1 MARKLPRQLET
12 DEGMLVAFS
21 ILKQKIQLTA
31 AGGSSR
37 LLFTMATSMTVQSKD
52 DLQRVELGFRS
63 GVHEFLI
70 ACHRLE
76 WARA

>member
-1 MARKLPRQLET
+1 MEKCLI
-12 DEGMLVAFS
+12 AFR

-31 AGGSSR
+31 AGGFSR
-37 LLFTMATSMTVQSKD
+37 LSFTFTMATSMTVQSKD

-70 ACHRLE
+70 ALQIDYVNLQ
-76 WARA
+76 

>member
-1 MARKLPRQLET
+1 MEKCLIVF
-12 DEGMLVAFS
+12 G
-21 ILKQKIQLTA
+21 ILKQKIQLNA

-37 LLFTMATSMTVQSKD
+37 LSFTFTMATNMTVQSKD

-70 ACHRLE
+70 ALQIDCVNLQ
-76 WARA
+76 